1 MKQIIL
7 NIIKDDSDNTNVII
21 NSILSD
27 GSKIIKV
34 IPPKDSNDKSRKFI
48 NDLKDL
54 IINSYGD

>member
-7 NIIKDDSDNTNVII
+7 NITKNEQGHNLII
-21 NSILSD
+21 NSTKED
-27 GSKIIKV
+27 DSKIIKV
-34 IPPKDSNDKSRKFI
+34 VQPESLTEKDEKFI